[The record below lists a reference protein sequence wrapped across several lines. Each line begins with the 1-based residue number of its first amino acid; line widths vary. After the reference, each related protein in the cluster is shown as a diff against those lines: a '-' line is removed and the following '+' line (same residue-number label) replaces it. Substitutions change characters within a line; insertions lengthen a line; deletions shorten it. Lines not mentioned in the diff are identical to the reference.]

1 MTDLKELEEFLS
13 KPENAEAF
21 KSFVKPLG
29 FETPDDISGLKAKNT
44 ELILKN
50 KKIQENY
57 ENQKKILDDIDLEEY
72 HTLRDKAS
80 SNPKDTDIQRKLK
93 KFEEDNRKIS
103 DAMSALENEYHGT
116 LKSAEIEK
124 ALAPFDDKYREL
136 LVSAFQ
142 NKSRVEILDGKRSV
156 IIDDGDGLGLPASEY
171 FSKFAQSE
179 KGKAY
184 LKTPVNAGAQ
194 SRSVNSQGAGK
205 QTILRKQFDAITDPK
220 EKVAIGKTHT
230 VIDQ

>member
-57 ENQKKILDDIDLEEY
+57 ENQKKILDDIDFEEY

-93 KFEEDNRKIS
+93 KFEEDNRKMS

-124 ALAPFDDKYREL
+124 ALAPFDDKHKEL
-136 LVSAFQ
+136 LVSAYR
-142 NKSRVEILDGKRSV
+142 NKAKVEILDGKRTV
-156 IIDDGDGLGLPASEY
+156 IIDDGDGLGLPASEF

-179 KGKAY
+179 RAKPY

-194 SRSVNSQGAGK
+194 SRSVNGQGAGMR
-205 QTILRKQFDAITDPK
+205 TVTRKEHASMSAEQQRLAGK
-220 EKVAIGKTHT
+220 EYT
-230 VIDQ
+230 VIDN